1 MLNILLE
8 AVNNGNWVV
17 WVNVRLLNGS
27 FYSFSFSLLAVLM
40 SPIRFDVIAQ
50 VHSMYLRIQE

>member
-17 WVNVRLLNGS
+17 WVNVRFLNGS
-27 FYSFSFSLLAVLM
+27 FYSFSLLAVLM